1 MIRLVGALALVFVGG
16 ALVLYLL
23 TGEPRYRALAWT
35 FTRIGALLVLA
46 FLALLFIERLIGPL
60 L

>member
-1 MIRLVGALALVFVGG
+1 MIRLVGALALLLVGG

-23 TGEPRYRALAWT
+23 TGEPRYRAWAWT
-35 FTRIGALLVLA
+35 MTKIGAFLL
-46 FLALLFIERLIGPL
+46 LALMFVERLIGPL